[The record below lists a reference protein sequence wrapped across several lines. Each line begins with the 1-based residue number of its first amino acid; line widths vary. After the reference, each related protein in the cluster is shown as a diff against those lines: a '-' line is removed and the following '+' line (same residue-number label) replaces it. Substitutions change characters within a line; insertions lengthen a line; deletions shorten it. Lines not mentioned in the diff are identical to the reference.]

1 MAKSVPSLHPRLD
14 LRDPEQFD
22 LAVRFGMSWR
32 EMRRGAA
39 AGALRDQLFG
49 DGADALEAGQVD
61 TLDLIVQRDEWR
73 MSELAEALRVD
84 PSTATRAVQ
93 RLVRSGLVERRTHVE
108 DGRVVMVAATASGRS
123 TFASL
128 LKRRLN
134 LVAVLLADFSPDER
148 EQLTVLSARF
158 VQAID
163 ALVADLG
170 G

>member
-1 MAKSVPSLHPRLD
+1 MAKSIPSVHPGVD
-14 LRDPEQFD
+14 LRDPVQLD

-39 AGALRDQLFG
+39 AGALRDQLYG
-49 DGADALEAGQVD
+49 DGDDALEPGQVD
-61 TLDLIVQRDEWR
+61 TLDLVVQRDEWR

-93 RLVRSGLVERRTHVE
+93 RLVRAGLVERRTHIE
-108 DGRVVMVAATASGRS
+108 DGRVVMVAATTLGRS
-123 TFASL
+123 TFEDL

-134 LVAVLLADFSPDER
+134 LVAVLLADFSPEER
-148 EQLTVLSARF
+148 EQLTELSTRF
-158 VQAID
+158 VHAID
-163 ALVADLG
+163 TLVADLG